1 MAFDVLGWLIVISL
15 FLLMIFI
22 GKLIWFIAVE
32 HGYDLGF
39 KNGYKR
45 GQADADSINIFRI
58 EN

>member
-45 GQADADSINIFRI
+45 GQADAGKSILFGR